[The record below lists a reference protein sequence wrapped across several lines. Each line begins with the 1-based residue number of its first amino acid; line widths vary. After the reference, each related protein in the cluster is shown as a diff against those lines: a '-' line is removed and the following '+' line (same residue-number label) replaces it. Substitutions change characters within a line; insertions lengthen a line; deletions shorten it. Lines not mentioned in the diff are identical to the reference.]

1 MDPDDLD
8 GGTPDTH
15 RPSDQDS
22 SPANGTATRT
32 VGKTDRHVSLVRLLT
47 ELSAERDRRGEPALA
62 FLGQGYRLL
71 EQNSDS
77 GTLGT
82 QYLTMVE
89 ASPYGICVHQR
100 GKVVFVNSATMRFV
114 GAKVSTE
121 IIGMHITDLV
131 DAGSQDALL
140 ARIGSLAS
148 PGSFSEPTEM
158 TLRTLQGRSVTVE
171 SQAVLTTWEGKPA
184 YQVIMRDLTTQKA
197 AEAGL
202 RFQAALVGHASDA
215 IIATSPDGLVTSW
228 NPAAEAV
235 YGHDLD
241 QVIGVPVAEV
251 VGAPMSPRE
260 VVAAGGVVQA
270 THYSA
275 DGTALAVRVSAA
287 EMFDGYVL
295 LCADETAQRRAEAEF
310 ATVVETLDEGVL
322 LVGPGGRIEL
332 ANSAAHR
339 IAGVP
344 PGSLVGL
351 ESRTLRLH
359 DEQGVPVPV
368 DDLPSARVRRSGKV
382 ETGRVVQVR
391 RRDGAHR
398 WLSLTSGP
406 LMAPGQSV
414 PSVLTSFAD
423 ITERRAISERLAY
436 EATHDPLTRL
446 ANRTYALNHL
456 RRTIADPA
464 ATTTVMF
471 IDLDKFK
478 IINDSLGHTVGD
490 QVLRIIGDRLRAA
503 AGPSDLVGRLGG
515 DEFLVITT
523 GYTEAAEVRALAD
536 HLQRRLAESLTVHGR
551 ELHINTSI
559 GIVIAEPGDR
569 RTADELLED
578 ADLAMYQAKTFGPG
592 RYAFYA
598 PIMRKRVRDRFALEQ
613 DLRNAV
619 AEGLVETVYQPV
631 VDLRTGDMVAVKAK
645 SCWDHPV
652 RGPIDP
658 AELAELADD
667 GDLLTVI
674 GAEVLAK
681 AAREIARWRAD
692 HGVHCNVNVS
702 LSVRQ
707 LGDPTLLQVVQTT
720 LEDAGLGPQDLSL
733 DVDETALK
741 DAADAVDAL
750 RKTGVRVTAERF
762 GAGYSSLA
770 QLCRLDLSVIEID
783 RSFVADLGRSSDAEP
798 IVAGI
803 MAMAHAVD
811 LMVVAEGVET
821 ARQLEVLHELGCD
834 WAKGPLVAPPGRVE
848 DLKPTYEHVV
858 RGAVSPLNA

>member
-8 GGTPDTH
+8 GGIPDSH

-22 SPANGTATRT
+22 SPANGAASST
-32 VGKTDRHVSLVRLLT
+32 VGISDPPDGTGSRQASLVRLLT
-47 ELSAERDRRGEPALA
+47 RLSGERDHTGEPALG
-62 FLGQGYRLL
+62 FLRRGYHPT
-71 EQNSDS
+71 EQFAD
-77 GTLGT
+77 GGALGT

-100 GKVVFVNSATMRFV
+100 GKVVFVNSAAMRFV

-121 IIGMHITDLV
+121 LVGLHITAMV
-131 DAGSQDALL
+131 DPASVGPLLERIQAL
-140 ARIGSLAS
+140 AA

-158 TLRTLQGRSVTVE
+158 TLLTIGGGKVIVE
-171 SQAVLTTWEGKPA
+171 SQAVLTTWEGEPA
-184 YQVIMRDLTTQKA
+184 YQVIMRDLTFQKE

-215 IIATSPDGLVTSW
+215 IMATSPDGLVTSW

-235 YGHDLD
+235 YGHHLEDVL
-241 QVIGVPVAEV
+241 GLPVSEV
-251 VGAPMSPRE
+251 VGAPMDPRE
-260 VVAAGGVVQA
+260 VVATGGVQQA
-270 THYSA
+270 THFRA
-275 DGTALAVRVSAA
+275 DGAALAVRVSAA

-295 LCADETAQRRAEAEF
+295 MCADETAQRRAETEF
-310 ATVVETLDEGVL
+310 ATVVESLDEGVL
-322 LVGPGGRIEL
+322 VVGPGGRIEL
-332 ANSAAHR
+332 ANTAAHR
-339 IAGVP
+339 IAGAP
-344 PGSLVGL
+344 DGSLVGL

-359 DEQGVPVPV
+359 DEKGASVPV
-368 DDLPSARVRRSGKV
+368 DDLPSARVRRSGRV

-446 ANRTYALNHL
+446 ANRTLALDHL
-456 RRTIADPA
+456 RRTIGDPA
-464 ATTTVMF
+464 ATTTVLF

-490 QVLRIIGDRLRAA
+490 QVLRIIGERLRAV
-503 AGPSDLVGRLGG
+503 AGSSDLVGRLGG

-536 HLQRRLAESLTVHGR
+536 HLQRHLAESLTVYGR

-559 GIVIAEPGDR
+559 GIVMAEPGDGR
-569 RTADELLED
+569 SADELLED
-578 ADLAMYQAKTFGPG
+578 SDLAMYQAKTFGPG
-592 RYAFYA
+592 RYAFYEPA
-598 PIMRKRVRDRFALEQ
+598 MRERVRIRFGLEQ

-619 AEGLVETVYQPV
+619 AEGKIETVYQPV
-631 VDLRTGDMVAVKAK
+631 VDLRTGETVAVKAK
-645 SCWDHPV
+645 SRWDHPS
-652 RGPIDP
+652 RGRIDP
-658 AELAELADD
+658 AELVEVADD
-667 GDLLTVI
+667 SELMTIIGADVLVNAVGDL
-674 GAEVLAK
+674 
-681 AAREIARWRAD
+681 ARWRAA
-692 HGVHCNVNVS
+692 HGVHCSVNVS

-707 LGDPTLLQVVQTT
+707 LGDPSLLQLVQSILDDTG
-720 LEDAGLGPQDLSL
+720 LSPEDLCL
-733 DVDETALK
+733 DVDETALME
-741 DAADAVDAL
+741 AAEAVDFL
-750 RKTGVRVTAERF
+750 RKTGVQVAAERF

-770 QLCRLDLSVIEID
+770 QLCRLDLNAIEID
-783 RSFVADLGRSSDAEP
+783 RSFVADLGISTDAEP

-811 LMVVAEGVET
+811 LVVVAEGVET
-821 ARQLEVLHELGCD
+821 SQQLKVLHELGCD
-834 WAKGPLVAPPGRVE
+834 WAKGPLVAPPGSAEELR
-848 DLKPTYEHVV
+848 PAYPHVV
-858 RGAVSPLNA
+858 RS

>member
-32 VGKTDRHVSLVRLLT
+32 VGKPGRHASLVRLLT
-47 ELSAERDRRGEPALA
+47 ELSAERDRRGDPALA

-131 DAGSQDALL
+131 DEGSQDALL

-158 TLRTLQGRSVTVE
+158 TLRTLQGRSVDVE

-359 DEQGVPVPV
+359 DEHGVPVPV

-391 RRDGAHR
+391 RRDGEHR

-423 ITERRAISERLAY
+423 ITDRRAISERLAY

-446 ANRTYALNHL
+446 ANRTLALNHL
-456 RRTIADPA
+456 RRTIADPDR
-464 ATTTVMF
+464 TTTVMF

-503 AGPSDLVGRLGG
+503 APSDLVGRLGG

-631 VDLRTGDMVAVKAK
+631 VDLRTGWTVAVKAK
-645 SCWDHPV
+645 SCWNHPV

-681 AAREIARWRAD
+681 AACEISRWRAD

-720 LEDAGLGPQDLSL
+720 LEGAGLGPQDLSL

-770 QLCRLDLSVIEID
+770 QLCGLDLNVIEID

-811 LMVVAEGVET
+811 LVVVAEGVET

-848 DLKPTYEHVV
+848 DLKSAYEHVV
-858 RGAVSPLNA
+858 R

>member
-8 GGTPDTH
+8 GGLPDTH

-32 VGKTDRHVSLVRLLT
+32 VGKPDRHTSLVRLLT
-47 ELSAERDRRGEPALA
+47 ELSAERDQRGEPALA

-71 EQNSDS
+71 EQNSD
-77 GTLGT
+77 GGALGT

-114 GAKVSTE
+114 GAHVSTE

-140 ARIGSLAS
+140 ARIGSLVS

-251 VGAPMSPRE
+251 VGAPMSPRQ

-446 ANRTYALNHL
+446 ANRTLALNHL

-464 ATTTVMF
+464 RTTTVMF

-569 RTADELLED
+569 RSADELLED

-598 PIMRKRVRDRFALEQ
+598 PIMRKRVQDRFALEQ

-645 SCWDHPV
+645 SCWNHPE

-658 AELAELADD
+658 AELAEISDD

-674 GAEVLAK
+674 GAAVLAK
-681 AAREIARWRAD
+681 AAREISRWRAD

-707 LGDPTLLQVVQTT
+707 LGDPALLQVVQTT
-720 LEDAGLGPQDLSL
+720 LEAAGLGPQDLSL

-770 QLCRLDLSVIEID
+770 QLCRLDLNVIEID

-811 LMVVAEGVET
+811 LVVVAEGVET

-834 WAKGPLVAPPGRVE
+834 WAKGPLVAAPGRVE
-848 DLKPTYEHVV
+848 DLKRAYEHVV
-858 RGAVSPLNA
+858 R

>member
-22 SPANGTATRT
+22 SPANGTTTCT
-32 VGKTDRHVSLVRLLT
+32 VGMPDPSCGAADRHASLVRLLT
-47 ELSAERDRRGEPALA
+47 ELSAERDHRGDPALA
-62 FLGQGYRLL
+62 FLGKGYRLL
-71 EQNSDS
+71 EQNSD
-77 GTLGT
+77 GGALGT
-82 QYLTMVE
+82 QYFTMVE

-100 GKVVFVNSATMRFV
+100 GKFVFVNSATMRFL

-121 IIGMHITDLV
+121 LIGLHIMDIV
-131 DAGSQDALL
+131 DTGSRDALL
-140 ARIGSLAS
+140 ERIGSLVE

-158 TLRTLQGRSVTVE
+158 TLRTLQGRKFDVE

-235 YGHDLD
+235 YGHELD
-241 QVIGVPVAEV
+241 QVIGVPVAEI
-251 VGAPMSPRE
+251 VGAPMSPRQ

-270 THYSA
+270 THFSA

-322 LVGPGGRIEL
+322 VVGPGGRIEL

-339 IAGVP
+339 ISGVP
-344 PGSLVGL
+344 EGSLVGL
-351 ESRTLRLH
+351 ESRTLRLY
-359 DEQGVPVPV
+359 DEHGAPVPV
-368 DDLPSARVRRSGKV
+368 DDLPSARVRRSGRV

-446 ANRTYALNHL
+446 ANRTFALNHL

-464 ATTTVMF
+464 CTTTVMF

-490 QVLRIIGDRLRAA
+490 QVLRIIGERLRAV

-523 GYTEAAEVRALAD
+523 GYAEDAEVRALAD
-536 HLQRRLAESLTVHGR
+536 HLQRHLAESLTVYGR

-559 GIVIAEPGDR
+559 GIVIAEPGETR
-569 RTADELLED
+569 SADELLED

-598 PIMRKRVRDRFALEQ
+598 PIMRERVQDRFSLEQ

-619 AEGLVETVYQPV
+619 AEGLIETVYQPV
-631 VDLRTGDMVAVKAK
+631 VDLRTGEMVAVKAK
-645 SCWDHPV
+645 SRWDHPV

-658 AELAELADD
+658 AELVEIADD

-674 GAEVLAK
+674 GAEVLSQAVG
-681 AAREIARWRAD
+681 EISRWRVD
-692 HGVHCNVNVS
+692 HGVNCNVNVS

-720 LEDAGLGPQDLSL
+720 LEDAGLRPHDLSL

-750 RKTGVRVTAERF
+750 RKTGVKVTAERF

-770 QLCRLDLSVIEID
+770 QLCRLDLNVIEID

-811 LMVVAEGVET
+811 LVVVAEGVET

-834 WAKGPLVAPPGRVE
+834 WAKGPLVASPGPLE

-858 RGAVSPLNA
+858 R

>member
-1 MDPDDLD
+1 MDPGSRQAALADLVASLAGQRD
-8 GGTPDTH
+8 PT
-15 RPSDQDS
+15 
-22 SPANGTATRT
+22 
-32 VGKTDRHVSLVRLLT
+32 GK
-47 ELSAERDRRGEPALA
+47 PALA
-62 FLGQGYRLL
+62 FMDRGYRLADDVA
-71 EQNSDS
+71 EGSA
-77 GTLGT
+77 LGT

-89 ASPYGICVHQR
+89 ASPYGIAVHQR
-100 GKVVFVNSATMRFV
+100 GKVVFVNSSLMRFL
-114 GAKVSTE
+114 GTQVSTE
-121 IIGMHITDLV
+121 VVGRHITDLV
-131 DAGSQDALL
+131 DADSLDAMLD
-140 ARIGSLAS
+140 RIGSLS
-148 PGSFSEPTEM
+148 EPGAFTEPTEM
-158 TLRTLQGRSVTVE
+158 TLVRRDGKKVTVE
-171 SQAVLTTWEGKPA
+171 SQGVLTTWEGAPA

-228 NPAAEAV
+228 NPAAETV
-235 YGHDLD
+235 YGHHVED
-241 QVIGVPVAEV
+241 VIGMPVSEV
-251 VGAPMSPRE
+251 VGAPMEPRR
-260 VVAAGGVVQA
+260 VVASGGVQQA
-270 THYSA
+270 MHFRS
-275 DGTALAVRVSAA
+275 DGAALAVRVSAA

-295 LCADETAQRRAEAEF
+295 LCSDETAQRRAEAEF
-310 ATVVETLDEGVL
+310 ATVVESLDEGVL
-322 LVGPGGRIEL
+322 VVGPGGRIEL
-332 ANSAAHR
+332 ANTAAHR
-339 IAGVP
+339 IAGAP
-344 PGSLVGL
+344 DGSLVGL

-359 DEQGVPVPV
+359 DEQGAPVPV

-446 ANRTYALNHL
+446 ANRTLALNHL

-464 ATTTVMF
+464 ATTTVLF

-490 QVLRIIGDRLRAA
+490 QVLRIIGERLRAA

-523 GYTEAAEVRALAD
+523 GYTEATEVRALAD
-536 HLQRRLAESLTVHGR
+536 HLQRHLAQSLTVHGR

-559 GIVIAEPGDR
+559 GIVLAQPDDR
-569 RTADELLED
+569 RSADELLED

-598 PIMRKRVRDRFALEQ
+598 SAMRKRIQDRFGLEQ

-619 AEGLVETVYQPV
+619 AEGEIETVYQPV
-631 VDLRTGDMVAVKAK
+631 VDMRTGAMVAVKAR
-645 SCWDHPV
+645 SRWNHPS
-652 RGPIDP
+652 RGRIDP
-658 AELAELADD
+658 AELPEVAGDSELMAI
-667 GDLLTVI
+667 I
-674 GAEVLAK
+674 GTEVLVR
-681 AAREIARWRAD
+681 AAGEISRWRAA
-692 HGVHCNVNVS
+692 HGVNCSVNVS

-707 LGDPTLLQVVQTT
+707 LADPTLLQLVQTT
-720 LEDAGLGPQDLSL
+720 LSGAGLEPADLCF
-733 DVDETALK
+733 DVDETALM
-741 DAADAVDAL
+741 DATDTVDFL
-750 RKTGVRVTAERF
+750 RKTGVRVAADRF

-770 QLCRLDLSVIEID
+770 QLCRLDLNAIEID
-783 RSFVADLGRSSDAEP
+783 RSFVADLGISTDAEP

-811 LMVVAEGVET
+811 LVVVAEGVET
-821 ARQLEVLHELGCD
+821 SQQLKVLHELGCD
-834 WAKGPLVAPPGRVE
+834 WAKGPLVAPPGPVE
-848 DLKPTYEHVV
+848 ELKPAYEHVI
-858 RGAVSPLNA
+858 RD